1 MSSQVPIR
9 VGAAIPSA
17 TVPDRLTQFR
27 RRYLGAFL
35 VAFLLLVLWQSLRI
49 VLQLPAYKLPDPLS
63 IVGEFAATRPSGELV
78 AVSLGRDLLITWWEA
93 ALGFALGATAG
104 VAMAIVFTRSRVLQR
119 GLLPYVVMSQ
129 TIPILAIAP
138 MVVVG
143 VGQMGAPA
151 LLSKAMIAAYLTFF
165 PVSINTLRGLQS
177 VEPDALDLMRS
188 FAAGERD
195 SYLKLRIPHA
205 VPYIFTALKLSA
217 TASVIGAIVAE
228 LPVGSNEGIG
238 SALINGAQYNTFQP
252 AYLWATI
259 ITAAVLGLLFYT
271 VVALVERRVVTW
283 RVGE

>member
-1 MSSQVPIR
+1 MSSQSPVT
-9 VGAAIPSA
+9 VGATLASGTA
-17 TVPDRLTQFR
+17 LGRVRRFR
-27 RRYLGAFL
+27 RSYLGAFA
-35 VAFLLLVLWQSLRI
+35 VAVLLLLVWQALRFI
-49 VLQLPAYKLPDPLS
+49 LQLPAYKLPDPLS
-63 IVGEFAATRPSGELV
+63 IVAEFANTRPSGETV
-78 AVSLGRDLLITWWEA
+78 AVSLARDMLVTWTEA
-93 ALGFALGATAG
+93 ALGFVLGAGAG
-104 VAMAIVFTRSRVLQR
+104 VIMAVLFTQSRVLER
-119 GLLPYVVMSQ
+119 GLLPYVIMAQ

-151 LLSKAMIAAYLTFF
+151 LLSKAIIAAYLTFF
-165 PVSINTLRGLQS
+165 PVTINALRGLRS

-188 FAAGERD
+188 LAASERD
-195 SYLKLRIPHA
+195 VYVKLRLPSA
-205 VPYIFTALKLSA
+205 MPYVFTALKLSA

-259 ITAAVLGLLFYT
+259 IAAAVLGLLFYG
-271 VVALVERRVVTW
+271 VVAIAEKRVVTW

>member
-1 MSSQVPIR
+1 MSSQAPVR

-17 TVPDRLTQFR
+17 TALGWVRQFR
-27 RRYLGAFL
+27 RRYLGAL
-35 VAFLLLVLWQSLRI
+35 VIAVLLLVLWQSLRL

-63 IVGEFAATRPSGELV
+63 ILGEFGNTRPSGEPV
-78 AVSLGRDLLITWWEA
+78 ALSLAHDLLVTWSEA
-93 ALGFALGATAG
+93 ALGFVLGAGAGIG
-104 VAMAIVFTRSRVLQR
+104 VAIAFTQSRLLER
-119 GLLPYVVMSQ
+119 GLLPYVIMSQ

-143 VGQMGAPA
+143 VGQLGASP
-151 LLSKAMIAAYLTFF
+151 LISKAIIAAYLTFF
-165 PVSINTLRGLQS
+165 PVTINALRGLQS
-177 VEPDALDLMRS
+177 VERDALDLMRS
-188 FAAGERD
+188 LAAGERD
-195 SYLKLRIPHA
+195 IYLKLRLPNA
-205 VPYIFTALKLSA
+205 LPYIFTALKLSA

-259 ITAAVLGLLFYT
+259 ITAAVLGLLFYGL
-271 VVALVERRVVTW
+271 VVLAERRVVVW